1 MAIYTTEV
9 LVLGV
14 KNWGNADKIV
24 TLLSPTYGKITA
36 AAYGC
41 RRPKSPLAA
50 SMQPFSWLDI
60 QLSKGE
66 KWIQFANVN
75 IKDFFLIYMRI

>member
-75 IKDFFLIYMRI
+75 IKDFF

>member
-24 TLLSPTYGKITA
+24 TLLSPTYGKQQ
-36 AAYGC
+36 
-41 RRPKSPLAA
+41 KQHMVVDVL
-50 SMQPFSWLDI
+50 
-60 QLSKGE
+60 K
-66 KWIQFANVN
+66 VH
-75 IKDFFLIYMRI
+75 

>member
-36 AAYGC
+36 DSHVPDGTY
-41 RRPKSPLAA
+41 P
-50 SMQPFSWLDI
+50 
-60 QLSKGE
+60 
-66 KWIQFANVN
+66 
-75 IKDFFLIYMRI
+75 

>member
-24 TLLSPTYGKITA
+24 TLLSPIYGKIT
-36 AAYGC
+36 GVIFDEEITVTDC
-41 RRPKSPLAA
+41 SLHKL
-50 SMQPFSWLDI
+50 
-60 QLSKGE
+60 
-66 KWIQFANVN
+66 
-75 IKDFFLIYMRI
+75 

>member
-24 TLLSPTYGKITA
+24 TLYHL
-36 AAYGC
+36 
-41 RRPKSPLAA
+41 L
-50 SMQPFSWLDI
+50 M
-60 QLSKGE
+60 E
-66 KWIQFANVN
+66 K
-75 IKDFFLIYMRI
+75 

>member
-50 SMQPFSWLDI
+50 SMQPL
-60 QLSKGE
+60 K
-66 KWIQFANVN
+66 KWI
-75 IKDFFLIYMRI
+75 

>member
-24 TLLSPTYGKITA
+24 TLLSPTYGKNNSSSI
-36 AAYGC
+36 
-41 RRPKSPLAA
+41 
-50 SMQPFSWLDI
+50 WL
-60 QLSKGE
+60 STS
-66 KWIQFANVN
+66 
-75 IKDFFLIYMRI
+75 